1 MSVADGIDANTRRA
15 QSLAT
20 DPARSAWV
28 SANAGSGKT
37 FVLSRRVIRLL
48 LQGTAPSRI
57 LCLTFTRAAAAEMAR
72 RVFDE
77 LGRWTRLSDAL
88 LAEEIE
94 KLEGGPPTAAQL
106 SRARRLFAEALDTPG
121 GLKIQTIHA
130 FCERLLH
137 QFPFEANVAGHFEV
151 LDERNAA
158 ALKEEARRA
167 LLTRAAADAKGP
179 LGVAL
184 DTVLARVSDY
194 THEATLDEFI
204 EKRDAVRAW
213 IQHQENVEGA
223 VADLRKA
230 LGLGKG
236 ETADGLRA
244 EIVSG
249 CSLAAAAGARLLQ
262 ALRASSKPK
271 DREAADR
278 LAPFVVSAAA
288 EERADAWAAFL
299 LKDDGEPRSAPV
311 TKDVLAALPGMDQV
325 LAAESARL
333 VALADRIRTAE
344 LAETTAA
351 MLRLADGAIGE
362 YEAEK
367 RRRGMLDFED
377 LIVRTAMLLARSDA
391 ARWVQYKLDRGIEH
405 VLVDEAQDTSP
416 RQWQVIQRLV
426 DDFFAGAG
434 ASGAL
439 RTVFAVGD
447 EKQSIYSF
455 QGALPARFA
464 LMRALFDARARDA
477 LLAFEGVELHLS
489 FRSVPKILAAVDA
502 VFTPP
507 EVHRGLNTEPERT
520 VHSARRHGEPGR
532 VILWQR
538 YEQPAK
544 PEASDWV
551 KPLDHLGAGSPE
563 VQLAQRIA
571 RTIAGWIERRETLD
585 APDDKGRPRPVTPG
599 SVLILTRSR
608 GALTD
613 AINRELKRARV
624 PIAGSD
630 RITLGEHIAVMDLM
644 ALARVVLLP
653 EDDLSLAALLKS
665 PLVGL
670 DEDKLY
676 ELAHDRPA
684 SLWAALE
691 ARAVSDPVA
700 AAAKASLDRWRARAD
715 QVDPHAFFAGV
726 LGPDKGRRAFLARL
740 GAEAEDVLDEFL
752 AEALAYGQAN
762 VPSLQGFLAW
772 LEEAEVEVRRD
783 PDAGRPEVRVMTVHG
798 AKGLEADIVFLVDNG
813 TPANIASYVDR
824 VLPLARAPDPDRSG
838 PVVWMRGVAAMPAR
852 ILARIDAERRL
863 DEEEY
868 RRLLYVGMT
877 RARDRLYVVGLQKQ
891 KTGQGKVDMR
901 WHPIVERAL
910 AAELTQRV
918 LPDGEIELEWRAEP
932 AGPPVIAAAETVAA
946 KPPLPEWATR
956 NAPPAPPAALRLAPS
971 SALPD
976 EPPLRIP
983 PRRDG
988 ATSRALERGRLVHRL
1003 LQSLPEMPPERRAD
1017 AAARYLAGATPGWSE
1032 AERVALAAEVLAVE
1046 ADPAFAA
1053 AFAPGSRAEVEIAG
1067 RVGAALV
1074 AGRIDRLAVTAD
1086 RVLIVDYK
1094 TNRPAPGKLAEVPR
1108 AYVGQLAVY
1117 RAILGRLY
1125 PGHAVSAALLWTDVP
1140 ALMEIPEAAL
1150 ILAESEIVA
1159 GRSVPSIPQG

>member
-1 MSVADGIDANTRRA
+1 MSAIDDIDANTRLA
-15 QSLAT
+15 QSRAT
-20 DPARSAWV
+20 DPRRSAWV

-48 LQGTAPSRI
+48 LADTAPSKI
-57 LCLTFTRAAAAEMAR
+57 LCLTFTKAAAAEMAK

-77 LGRWTRLSDAL
+77 LGRWTRLGDAELAAEIAL
-88 LAEEIE
+88 L
-94 KLEGGPPTAAQL
+94 EGRPPTVKQL
-106 SRARRLFAEALDTPG
+106 ARARRLFAEALDTPG

-158 ALKEEARRA
+158 TLKDEARRA
-167 LLTRAAADAKGP
+167 LLTRAAADPAGP

-184 DTVLARVSDY
+184 DAVLARVSDY
-194 THEATLDEFI
+194 THETTLDEFI

-213 IQHQENVEGA
+213 IQRCDDVEGA
-223 VADLRKA
+223 IADLRRA
-230 LGLGKG
+230 LGLRKG
-236 ETADGLRA
+236 ETSDALRNEA
-244 EIVSG
+244 VERSP
-249 CSLAAAAGARLLQ
+249 LDRKTAARFAAALAGGGALDKGASAKLAVIATDADRDARYDALVDLFFTGRELRKSFVTKGALSANPGLADLL
-262 ALRASSKPK
+262 
-271 DREAADR
+271 DREAAR
-278 LAPFVVSAAA
+278 
-288 EERADAWAAFL
+288 
-299 LKDDGEPRSAPV
+299 
-311 TKDVLAALPGMDQV
+311 LAALV
-325 LAAESARL
+325 
-333 VALADRIRTAE
+333 DRIATAE
-344 LAETTAA
+344 LAETSAA

-367 RRRGMLDFED
+367 RRRGVLDFED

-426 DDFFAGAG
+426 EDFFAGEG
-434 ASGAL
+434 ASETL
-439 RTVFAVGD
+439 RTLFAVGD

-455 QGALPARFA
+455 QGAVPAHFA
-464 LMRALFDARARDA
+464 VMRELFAARAKGA
-477 LLAFEGVELHLS
+477 LLDFAGFELHLS

-502 VFTPP
+502 VFASA
-507 EVHRGLNTEPERT
+507 EVNRGLAT
-520 VHSARRHGEPGR
+520 VPGPTTHSARRKGAPGR
-532 VILWQR
+532 VVLWPR
-538 YEQPAK
+538 YEQPPK
-544 PEASDWV
+544 PEADDWV

-563 VQLAQRIA
+563 VRLARRIA
-571 RTIAGWIERRETLD
+571 ATVKTWIDRRDVLD

-599 SVLILTRSR
+599 GILILTRSR

-613 AINRELKRARV
+613 AINRELKSAGV
-624 PIAGSD
+624 PIAGAD

-644 ALARVVLLP
+644 ALARAVLLP

-670 DEDKLY
+670 DEDQLY
-676 ELAHDRPA
+676 ALAFGRVG
-684 SLWAALE
+684 SLWHALE
-691 ARAVSDPVA
+691 AASDPVVV
-700 AAAKASLDRWRARAD
+700 AAKAKLERWRARAD

-726 LGPDKGRRAFLARL
+726 LGPDRGRHAILARL

-752 AEALAYGQAN
+752 AEALAYQQAN

-798 AKGLEADIVFLVDNG
+798 AKGLEADVVFLVDNG

-824 VLPLARAPDPDRSG
+824 VLPLSGERDPDRPG
-838 PVVWMRGVAAMPAR
+838 PVVWMRGVAAMPQR
-852 ILARIDAERRL
+852 IADRIEEERRL

-877 RARDRLYVVGLQKQ
+877 RARDRLYVVGIQKQ
-891 KTGQGKVDMR
+891 KTGQGRTDMR

-910 AAELTQRV
+910 AGELSERV
-918 LPDGEIELEWRAEP
+918 LPDGEVELEWRAD
-932 AGPPVIAAAETVAA
+932 AGPPPSPAAVAVASEKMELPAWA
-946 KPPLPEWATR
+946 KR
-956 NAPPAPPAALRLAPS
+956 DAPPPPPAVLRLAPS

-976 EPPLRIP
+976 EPPLRVP

-988 ATSRALERGRLVHRL
+988 AASLALERGRLVHRL
-1003 LQSLPEMPPERRAD
+1003 LQSLPDMPPERRTE
-1017 AAARYLAGATPGWSE
+1017 AAARYLAAAAPDWS
-1032 AERVALAAEVLAVE
+1032 AVDRAALAAEVLAVL
-1046 ADPAFAA
+1046 ADSAFAA

-1074 AGRIDRLAVTAD
+1074 AGRIDRLAVTGG

-1094 TNRPAPGKLAEVPR
+1094 TNRPAPAKLAGVPR

-1117 RAILGRLY
+1117 RAVLGRLY
-1125 PGHAVSAALLWTDVP
+1125 PGRQVAAALLWTDVP
-1140 ALMEIPEAAL
+1140 ALMEIPEAEL
-1150 ILAESEIVA
+1150 ILAESAIVA
-1159 GRSVPSIPQG
+1159 GRAAPPELQG